1 MSGPPLARP
10 PGAGWPALARPALA
24 IAPPAPGARGAEAVP
39 ALLNSLQA
47 DDLWLR
53 ILSAEALAGIGD
65 SARVAVPFMLE
76 RLSITSSVNDPRKM
90 EQRYLSFSLFSK
102 RGGLIGRSLDGVDR
116 NLLIKSV
123 QDGLLNE
130 DGRARGAFGSVY

>member
-1 MSGPPLARP
+1 M
-10 PGAGWPALARPALA
+10 PAIRQCKFQGIAL
-24 IAPPAPGARGAEAVP
+24 ISIVIGVP

-76 RLSITSSVNDPRKM
+76 RLSQTSSVNDPRKM

-102 RGGLIGRSLDGVDR
+102 RGGLISSLDNTVIHKVRKRMD
-116 NLLIKSV
+116 
-123 QDGLLNE
+123 
-130 DGRARGAFGSVY
+130 F

>member
-1 MSGPPLARP
+1 
-10 PGAGWPALARPALA
+10 
-24 IAPPAPGARGAEAVP
+24 
-39 ALLNSLQA
+39 
-47 DDLWLR
+47 
-53 ILSAEALAGIGD
+53 
-65 SARVAVPFMLE
+65 MLE
-76 RLSITSSVNDPRKM
+76 RLSQTSSVNDPRKM

-130 DGRARGAFGSVY
+130 DGRARGAFGSVYENLSFDEIKPLLPAIHEAILNPSPSGIMFANAIQDAGQTFCKAQD